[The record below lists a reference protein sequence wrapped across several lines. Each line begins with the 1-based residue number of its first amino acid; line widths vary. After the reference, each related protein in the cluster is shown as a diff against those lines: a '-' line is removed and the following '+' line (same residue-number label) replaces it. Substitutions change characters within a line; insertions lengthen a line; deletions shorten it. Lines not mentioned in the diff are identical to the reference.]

1 MDKNLILV
9 FDVGNTNIKYGL
21 FKKNMLLESGFCMSW
36 SLNDWEDFFDRNKVS
51 HVFIGNK
58 SSFSIKISHFFP
70 EKCNVILS
78 EDLVKIPFKTYYKN
92 KNKLGLD
99 RKALISGAMFV
110 KPSSSLLVIDAG
122 TCITYD
128 LIYKTGMHKSGA
140 ITPGIETRLHSM
152 HLFTSK
158 LPLLSN
164 RSSNNKSLSE
174 TEMCMLLGVQ
184 RGVFFEIDSFI
195 ENFKKDYGML
205 TTICSGGD
213 SNLIY
218 KNLKNNILLETDLVL
233 KGLYVLLSFNK
244 LI

>member
-21 FKKNMLLESGFCMSW
+21 FKKNMLFESGFCMSW

-58 SSFSIKISHFFP
+58 SPFSIKISHFFP

-99 RKALISGAMFV
+99 RKALISGAMSV

-158 LPLLSN
+158 LP
-164 RSSNNKSLSE
+164 
-174 TEMCMLLGVQ
+174 V
-184 RGVFFEIDSFI
+184 
-195 ENFKKDYGML
+195 
-205 TTICSGGD
+205 
-213 SNLIY
+213 
-218 KNLKNNILLETDLVL
+218 
-233 KGLYVLLSFNK
+233 
-244 LI
+244 

>member
-1 MDKNLILV
+1 MLSNFLLGD
-9 FDVGNTNIKYGL
+9 L
-21 FKKNMLLESGFCMSW
+21 F
-36 SLNDWEDFFDRNKVS
+36 
-51 HVFIGNK
+51 
-58 SSFSIKISHFFP
+58 
-70 EKCNVILS
+70 LS
-78 EDLVKIPFKTYYKN
+78 NQQK
-92 KNKLGLD
+92 
-99 RKALISGAMFV
+99 
-110 KPSSSLLVIDAG
+110 LLVIDAG

-152 HLFTSK
+152 HLFTRK

-164 RSSNNKSLSE
+164 ISSNNKSLSE
-174 TEMCMLLGVQ
+174 TEICMLSGVE

-195 ENFKKDYGML
+195 ENFNKDYGML

-233 KGLYVLLSFNK
+233 KGLYVLLSLNK

>member
-1 MDKNLILV
+1 M
-9 FDVGNTNIKYGL
+9 
-21 FKKNMLLESGFCMSW
+21 
-36 SLNDWEDFFDRNKVS
+36 
-51 HVFIGNK
+51 
-58 SSFSIKISHFFP
+58 
-70 EKCNVILS
+70 
-78 EDLVKIPFKTYYKN
+78 
-92 KNKLGLD
+92 D
-99 RKALISGAMFV
+99 RKALISGAISV

-128 LIYKTGMHKSGA
+128 LIFKTGIHKSGA

-195 ENFKKDYGML
+195 ENFNKDYGML